1 MATVDSEVTGILRRA
16 FDVLDTF
23 GPGRQALSLSD
34 IARRSGLPKTTVH
47 RVLKQMLSVGA
58 IDRVDQRYRVG
69 TRIFVLGSRGQ
80 EAAIRAVALPHLT
93 ELNRRFG
100 HTLHLATLRGADV
113 LYLEKLSS
121 RATAPSPSVVGGC
134 LPAHCTAVGKV
145 LLAWQS
151 PKSLD
156 DLGLAFLPER
166 TSASITSGHRLITS
180 LKSIRER
187 GIAVDNEEAAEGLR
201 CVAAPITLG
210 DRAVAA
216 VSIAHSVSVPLPR
229 DRVLALQET
238 AARIS
243 HSLTR
248 TPSYLTTLSSG

>member
-1 MATVDSEVTGILRRA
+1 MTTVDSEVTGILRRA

-23 GPGRQALSLSD
+23 GPGRQTLSLSD

-47 RVLKQMLSVGA
+47 RVLRQMESIGA
-58 IDRVDQRYRVG
+58 VDRVGRRYRVG

-80 EAAIRAVALPHLT
+80 EAAIRAAALPHMT

-100 HTLHLATLRGADV
+100 HTLHLATLAGPDV

-145 LLAWQS
+145 MLAWQ
-151 PKSLD
+151 PPESLD
-156 DLGLAFLPER
+156 DLGMGCLAER
-166 TSASITSGHRLITS
+166 TGASITSGRRLLAS
-180 LKSIRER
+180 LRVIRER
-187 GIAVDNEEAAEGLR
+187 RVAVDNEEAAEGLR
-201 CVAAPITLG
+201 CVAAPIILG
-210 DRAVAA
+210 ERAVAA
-216 VSIAHSVSVPLPR
+216 MSIAYSASVALPN
-229 DRVLALQET
+229 DRVFALQET

-243 HSLTR
+243 RGLAR
-248 TPSYLTTLSSG
+248 TPNYLTALSAG